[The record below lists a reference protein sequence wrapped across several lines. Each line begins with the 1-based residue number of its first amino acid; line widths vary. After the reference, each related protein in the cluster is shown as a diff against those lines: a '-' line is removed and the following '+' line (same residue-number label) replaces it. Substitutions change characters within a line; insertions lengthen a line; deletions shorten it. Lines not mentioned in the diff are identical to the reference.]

1 MVLCLCCL
9 HIYYLWGIFIYCSQ
23 RKFAKVMFSQVS
35 VHGGGVY
42 PSMHW
47 AGGVCP
53 AGYLPRGPEADSPPQ
68 PDTMGYGQQA
78 DVTHPTGMHSCYT
91 SFHQAILQGTKNGW
105 SDKTHCTWIISMIP
119 SVVVRIFQYV
129 DTDGNYMRTWKSFA
143 IPEWSVLGDLSN
155 WPHWGSD
162 QERSWQTLLVQKY
175 TNSIFVPTCR
185 GQ

>member
-1 MVLCLCCL
+1 MRSVK
-9 HIYYLWGIFIYCSQ
+9 IEYVFILWYFAFVVCIFITYEEYLFTVSQ
-23 RKFAKVMFSQVS
+23 RKFAKVMFSQNNVCPW
-35 VHGGGVY
+35 GGGLY

-105 SDKTHCTWIISMIP
+105 SDKTHCTWIVSMIP

-129 DTDGNYMRTWKSFA
+129 DTDGNYMRTWKYFSISRFQN
-143 IPEWSVLGDLSN
+143 EVYSVTFQIDLT
-155 WPHWGSD
+155 
-162 QERSWQTLLVQKY
+162 EAQTR
-175 TNSIFVPTCR
+175 R
-185 GQ
+185 GVDRHC